1 MLEFLGYLMT
11 VLELQT
17 LCSVEMAVKTYTTES
32 PVVLLYDQT
41 RHIFMKLHS
50 DLLIYFLPST

>member
-17 LCSVEMAVKTYTTES
+17 LCSVEMAVETSTTES
-32 PVVLLYDQT
+32 PAVLL
-41 RHIFMKLHS
+41 
-50 DLLIYFLPST
+50 